1 MNSHNIF
8 EFPFGEI
15 YTLYLSK
22 IPKKGRTEQELR
34 QVITWLTGYSEE
46 ELNIKRT
53 DDSTMKNFF
62 TSAPQ
67 LQPNRTLIT
76 GTICGT
82 KLQDI
87 VDPLMLEIR
96 YLDKLVDEIAK
107 GKVMEK
113 IFRKRVINMHP
124 KKELL
129 QWFETFSMV
138 KRRIF

>member
-1 MNSHNIF
+1 MSSHNIF

-22 IPKKGRTEQELR
+22 IQKKGRTEQELR

-53 DDSTMKNFF
+53 DDSTMENFF

-113 IFRKRVINMHP
+113 ILRK
-124 KKELL
+124 
-129 QWFETFSMV
+129 
-138 KRRIF
+138 

>member
-1 MNSHNIF
+1 M
-8 EFPFGEI
+8 E
-15 YTLYLSK
+15 
-22 IPKKGRTEQELR
+22 
-34 QVITWLTGYSEE
+34 
-46 ELNIKRT
+46 
-53 DDSTMKNFF
+53 NFF

-107 GKVMEK
+107 GKVMKK
-113 IFRKRVINMHP
+113 IFRKRVINMHQ